1 MKKDI
6 GAALLSNVQLERIS
20 LIWRRQHFTAKD
32 FAVKFMPSYIYAQHL
47 YKVVE
52 QEGMIFIATHLLL
65 KDREN

>member
-20 LIWRRQHFTAKD
+20 LIWRRRFTAKD

-47 YKVVE
+47 YTVVE